1 MVWMFPVWPCLKLPI
16 SLQCGS
22 EAGRDI
28 MMLGHVSRAAA
39 AAVLLLCVQ
48 SLHGSALPAVSSY
61 EFTAFRMQQFNLVQQ
76 KHGEFRSLGPK
87 AWLKVR
93 GKNTLDI
100 MKATLPNTSFSTH
113 YISDLF

>member
-16 SLQCGS
+16 ILQCGS

-39 AAVLLLCVQ
+39 AVLLLWVQ

-61 EFTAFRMQQFNLVQQ
+61 EFTAYRMQQFNLVRQ
-76 KHGEFRSLGPK
+76 KHGEFRSLGPQG
-87 AWLKVR
+87 WLKVR
-93 GKNTLDI
+93 GENTLDV
-100 MKATLPNTSFSTH
+100 MKATLCNISFSAH
-113 YISDLF
+113 YLSDLF

>member
-16 SLQCGS
+16 ILQCGS
-22 EAGRDI
+22 ETGRDI

-39 AAVLLLCVQ
+39 AAAAVLLLWVQ

-61 EFTAFRMQQFNLVQQ
+61 EFTAYRMQQFNLVRQ

-93 GKNTLDI
+93 GKNTLDV
-100 MKATLPNTSFSTH
+100 MKATLRNTALVHTIF
-113 YISDLF
+113 